1 MDDNFEQ
8 HLEKLRSELTTE
20 DQLNR
25 LKEAMRNY
33 QGSDKLES
41 SKEIEKRLKEGE
53 PRPVHNTGISS
64 LDSLLRG
71 GFRGGQMVVI
81 AAITKH
87 GKTEFCIHLTRTMN
101 QLHPL
106 WFSYE
111 DGAEELVERFMDRKH
126 EVPLFYTPA
135 ELRGKD
141 VKWIE
146 ERIVESIVKYDT
158 KLIFIDNINYMV
170 PRGENQGAH
179 IGVITKALKDLA
191 TKWDVTIVLVAQL
204 KKTQLDRHPNLDD
217 IKDSSSIAQDASTV
231 IFIWRQTAIAD
242 NGEVTITENV
252 NVSVQAAR
260 RGKPGNIKMT
270 FDDGMFR
277 EFNWNA
283 DVENFNKD
291 DF

>member
-8 HLEKLRSELTTE
+8 HLEKLRSELTTDE
-20 DQLNR
+20 QLNR

-33 QGSDKLES
+33 AGSDKLES
-41 SKEIEKRLKEGE
+41 SKDIEKRLKEGE
-53 PRPVHNTGISS
+53 PRAVHGTGINA
-64 LDSLLRG
+64 LDNLLRG

-87 GKTEFCIHLTRTMN
+87 GKTEFCIHLTRTMSKLN
-101 QLHPL
+101 PL

-111 DGAEELVERFMDRKH
+111 DGAEELVERFMDRKQ

-146 ERIVESIVKYDT
+146 ERIVEAVVKYDT
-158 KLIFIDNINYMV
+158 KLIFIDNVNYMV
-170 PRGENQGAH
+170 PRGENQAAH

-204 KKTQLDRHPNLDD
+204 KMTQLDRHPNLDH

-270 FDDGMFR
+270 FDDGVFK
-277 EFNWNA
+277 EYNWNA